1 MQECHQRR
9 KSPFRKKRKRK
20 SETYEYI
27 DVLFPSLEDNY
38 KIRLENKTPI
48 STFLNN
54 LYVSNCEEKN
64 QGTE

>member
-20 SETYEYI
+20 GETYKYT

-48 STFLNN
+48 PTFLKN
-54 LYVSNCEEKN
+54 LYVSNCEGKN